1 MIERSLFR
9 PEHQAFADSFRRF
22 IDKEISPHHAGWEDQ
37 GHVSREV
44 WQRAGANGFLCMSM
58 PEEYGGA
65 GADQLYAVAQ
75 IEEIARA
82 GCTRIGFGLH
92 SEIVAPH
99 TLRHRSAEQKSRKPP
114 PLVTAGM

>member
-22 IDKEISPHHAGWEDQ
+22 IDKEISPHNAAWEDQ

-44 WQRAGANGFLCMSM
+44 WQQAGENGFLCMSM

-65 GADQLYAVAQ
+65 GADQLYAVAP

-82 GCTRIGFGLH
+82 GCTGIGFWRH
-92 SEIVAPH
+92 SEILAPH
-99 TLRHRSAEQKSRKPP
+99 ILRLRRAHQK
-114 PLVTAGM
+114 